1 MQAAFPTSP
10 PELDVKKLQEAYKNA
25 TTRQFYLDYDGT
37 LTPIVKKPEDAT
49 PSEELLKLLSTL
61 SDDPRN
67 SIYIISG
74 RDRKFLKEELGKV
87 QIGLSAEH
95 GAFLRPTDHAK
106 VDEWTDTIKSK
117 KIDLNWEDEILA
129 AFKGFCDK
137 VPHSFIEAKEYAI
150 TLHYRQSDKAY
161 VKPNKEAL
169 QSVIDELS
177 AKYDTLDVRK
187 GKKSLEARV
196 KGITKGYI
204 IKEIISTQENKKE
217 DANFVMCIGDD
228 VTDEDMFVQLN
239 KEKQLKNV
247 FSCTVG
253 RKHKTSASA
262 YFDKQSDVL
271 IALSAL
277 CDVSAS

>member
-1 MQAAFPTSP
+1 MYP
-10 PELDVKKLQEAYKNA
+10 PQLDVKKLQDAYKNA
-25 TTRQFYLDYDGT
+25 SIRQFYLDYDGT

-49 PSEELLKLLSTL
+49 PSEELLKLLSKL
-61 SDDPRN
+61 SEDQKN

-74 RDRKFLKEELGKV
+74 RDRKFLKEELGSL

-106 VDEWTDTIKSK
+106 VDEWEDIIKSK
-117 KIDLNWEDEILA
+117 KIDLKWKEEILA
-129 AFKGFCDK
+129 AFKGFVDK
-137 VPHSFIEAKEYAI
+137 VPNAFIEAKEYAI
-150 TLHYRQSDKAY
+150 TLHYRQSDKET
-161 VKPNKEAL
+161 VKPNKAAL
-169 QSVIDELS
+169 QTVIDELS

-204 IKEIISTQENKKE
+204 IKEIISNQENKKA
-217 DANFVMCIGDD
+217 DADFVMCIGDD
-228 VTDEDMFVQLN
+228 VTDEDMFVQLA

-253 RKHKTSASA
+253 RKQKTSSNG
-262 YFDKQSDVL
+262 YFEKQGDVL
-271 IALSAL
+271 TALSAL
-277 CDVSAS
+277 CEVPS